1 MLWLPEWDHRQR
13 RGEKRSILAE
23 EVRMAVTGIVED
35 NSKIR
40 DLIQKFLNMQEGFSC
55 PVAVES
61 IEEMLEYL
69 EENPAPDVLLMDIQL
84 PGMSGIEGM
93 KVIRNKYPEIEM
105 IMLTVY
111 HDTHKIFDSLVA
123 GASGYLLKHTSL
135 PEIVEAIRTL
145 MEGGAP
151 MSPQIARKVIGY
163 FNASKKENRPENGLT
178 SREQDIVTGL
188 VDGLSYKLI
197 ADRYDI
203 SIDTVRAHIRNIY
216 KKLHVN
222 SKAEVIAKSLRG
234 EI

>member
-1 MLWLPEWDHRQR
+1 M
-13 RGEKRSILAE
+13 KTKI
-23 EVRMAVTGIVED
+23 GIVED
-35 NSKIR
+35 NKKIR
-40 DLIQKFLNMQEGFSC
+40 DLIQRYLDMQENMSC

-61 IEEMLEYL
+61 VEEMLEYL
-69 EENPAPDVLLMDIQL
+69 KEYDVPDVLLMDIQL
-84 PGMSGIEGM
+84 PGMSGIEGIGLI
-93 KVIRNKYPEIEM
+93 KKDYPETEI

-111 HDTHKIFDSLVA
+111 HDSHKIFNSLCA

-135 PEIVEAIRTL
+135 PEIRESIENLTG
-145 MEGGAP
+145 GGAP
-151 MSPQIARKVIGY
+151 MSPQIARKVIEH
-163 FNASKKENRPENGLT
+163 FSESVAKKKNKESSLT
-178 SREQDIVTGL
+178 EREQDIVNGL

>member
-1 MLWLPEWDHRQR
+1 MIR
-13 RGEKRSILAE
+13 
-23 EVRMAVTGIVED
+23 VGIVED
-35 NSKIR
+35 NIKIR
-40 DLIQKFLNMQEGFSC
+40 NLIQRYLDMQDSMSC
-55 PVAVES
+55 KVAVDS
-61 IEEMLEYL
+61 VEEMLDHL
-69 EENPAPDVLLMDIQL
+69 KENDSPDVILMDIQL
-84 PGMSGIEGM
+84 PGMSGIKGIEII
-93 KVIRNKYPEIEM
+93 KKKYPDVEI

-111 HDTHKIFDSLVA
+111 HDSHKIFDSLVA

-135 PEIVEAIRTL
+135 PEIKESIENLIA
-145 MEGGAP
+145 GGAP
-151 MSPQIARKVIGY
+151 MSPQIARKVIEH
-163 FNASKKENRPENGLT
+163 FNKPEPENKPQSDLT
-178 SREQDIVTGL
+178 SREQDIVNGL

>member
-1 MLWLPEWDHRQR
+1 M
-13 RGEKRSILAE
+13 INI
-23 EVRMAVTGIVED
+23 GIVED
-35 NSKIR
+35 NVKIR
-40 DLIQKFLNMQEGFSC
+40 NLIQRYLDMQESLSC
-55 PVAVES
+55 KTAVDS
-61 IEEMLEYL
+61 VEEMLDHLKEHD
-69 EENPAPDVLLMDIQL
+69 PPDVMLMDIQL
-84 PGMSGIEGM
+84 PGMSGIKGIEII
-93 KVIRNKYPEIEM
+93 KKNYPDVEI

-111 HDTHKIFDSLVA
+111 HDSHKIFDSLVA

-135 PEIVEAIRTL
+135 PEIKESIENLVA
-145 MEGGAP
+145 GGAP
-151 MSPQIARKVIGY
+151 MSPQIARKVIEH
-163 FNASKKENRPENGLT
+163 FNQPEPEKKPKSDLT
-178 SREQDIVTGL
+178 SREQDIVNGL